1 MTGMDRSFQ
10 EVFPGLKGDR
20 EVQGL
25 LPLMDVRSIRYSR
38 DKKSLLIFTR
48 VKRLVPRTL
57 LARIETLLDEQFL
70 SDYQGSLRAKICAE
84 YLLPDTESPDQS
96 LLDLAR
102 KSIERALELKIPI
115 AGESERATTCG
126 AAGTVAMKNALLF
139 MALKKDL
146 ELDLSPAKVGAA
158 RNTNAIGDIV
168 YDALSEQQRRKG

>member
-1 MTGMDRSFQ
+1 MAVFSVPRYAEAAEKDKPMRKEIKDRL
-10 EVFPGLKGDR
+10 LKERDQATSYIQQIR
-20 EVQGL
+20 EIPDITLEQ
-25 LPLMDVRSIRYSR
+25 
-38 DKKSLLIFTR
+38 TR
-48 VKRLVPRTL
+48 VLVHRYVC
-57 LARIETLLDEQFL
+57 
-70 SDYQGSLRAKICAE
+70 SK
-84 YLLPDTESPDQS
+84 YLLPDSEARDQS
-96 LLDLAR
+96 LLELAQ

-146 ELDLSPAKVGAA
+146 ELDLSPAKLGAA

>member
-1 MTGMDRSFQ
+1 MRKEIKDRL
-10 EVFPGLKGDR
+10 LKERDQATSYIQQIR
-20 EVQGL
+20 EIPDITLEQ
-25 LPLMDVRSIRYSR
+25 
-38 DKKSLLIFTR
+38 TR
-48 VKRLVPRTL
+48 VLVHRYVC
-57 LARIETLLDEQFL
+57 
-70 SDYQGSLRAKICAE
+70 SK
-84 YLLPDTESPDQS
+84 YLLPDSEARDQS
-96 LLDLAR
+96 LLELAQ

-146 ELDLSPAKVGAA
+146 ELDLSPAKLGAA

>member
-1 MTGMDRSFQ
+1 MRKEIKDRL
-10 EVFPGLKGDR
+10 LKERDQAKNYIQQIR
-20 EVQGL
+20 EIPDITLEQ
-25 LPLMDVRSIRYSR
+25 
-38 DKKSLLIFTR
+38 TR
-48 VKRLVPRTL
+48 VLVHRYVC
-57 LARIETLLDEQFL
+57 
-70 SDYQGSLRAKICAE
+70 SK
-84 YLLPDTESPDQS
+84 YLLPDSEARDQS
-96 LLDLAR
+96 LLELAQ

-146 ELDLSPAKVGAA
+146 ELDLSPAKLGAA